1 MTYIGVIKMS
11 NTLELERGILKEK
24 KSKIENELN
33 SKRRIEEGALDKLK
47 ALTKESKG
55 AYNEEKETTERI
67 YSVLK
72 KEIENYEEAL
82 NTPYFGRVDFREY
95 RGQDESI
102 YIGKQGVSSSADGE
116 EVIVDWRAPVSDLYY
131 SGTGGYAYYK
141 APAGIIEGNL
151 LLKRKFLL
159 NENDI
164 ESIFDEGINEI
175 IINQEEG
182 TDLVDE
188 FLKINLEE
196 SRGKKLKE
204 VVATIQKEQN
214 DIIRWPKNLPI
225 IVQGSAGSGKTTIAL
240 HRLAYLLYRYS
251 DTIEGKDILVLA
263 PNKLFLDY
271 ISEIL
276 PNLGVDEVTQTTFQ
290 ELVFKRLKLKGKL
303 KTKDEKIKEIIE
315 LKDEEQKKLITNSSK
330 VKGTLMFKSFIDR
343 YIALLESDSLD
354 IQDIEIRGY
363 ILFTRKEI
371 MRLYLKDLKAYPINK
386 RKDEIKRYL
395 SLKIKEKVES
405 LLIHIDRKWDIQIR
419 EVKSEFEDSDERRKK
434 LCEVYGERDEIK
446 EYIRLNSRKKMTEY
460 FKNWRGITSNDMFVN
475 LFKDDQIF
483 EIATANKIPEQLA
496 KFMKKEAIE
505 NAENGIIDED
515 DLAILLY
522 INLLLEGVEE
532 KEKFKHIVIDEV
544 QDYNPLQIY
553 LINHLAKANSLTLV
567 GDLAQGIY
575 HYKGISKWEDIT
587 EGVFEGKAT
596 YIQLTQS
603 YRSTVEVIDFAQGA
617 LESQNLGLKAAR
629 PVLRHGDIP
638 TIVKCSDKK
647 EIAAEI
653 EKIITEIKSKGKSSI
668 AIITKSL
675 EEGKDLEKQLKKC
688 KEHKISLIKGT
699 EKTSPGE
706 IMIIPSYLTKGLEF
720 DGTIIYNPS
729 AYNYGDNILD
739 KRLLYVV
746 LTRALHY
753 EYIIEIDELT
763 SMIK

>member
-1 MTYIGVIKMS
+1 MPYIGEMKMS
-11 NTLELERGILKEK
+11 ESLELERVILKEK
-24 KSKIENELN
+24 KSKIINELQDKKKN
-33 SKRRIEEGALDKLK
+33 EDNIGDKLK
-47 ALTKESKG
+47 NLTKESKG
-55 AYNEEKETTERI
+55 AYSEEKETTEKI
-67 YSVLK
+67 YSVLR

-82 NTPYFGRVDFREY
+82 SSPYFGRVDFREH

-102 YIGKQGVSSSADGE
+102 YIGKQGVSSTVDGE

-151 LLKRKFLL
+151 SLKRKFLFK
-159 NENDI
+159 EDDI
-164 ESIFDEGINEI
+164 DEVFDEGINEI

-182 TDLVDE
+182 NDLVDE

-276 PNLGVDEVTQTTFQ
+276 PNLGVGEVTQTTFQ
-290 ELVFKRLKLKGKL
+290 ELVVKRLKLKGKL

-315 LKDEEQKKLITNSSK
+315 AEDEKTKKLIINSSK
-330 VKGTLMFKSFIDR
+330 AKGTLIFKTFIDR
-343 YIALLESDSLD
+343 YIALLESNSLD
-354 IQDIEIRGY
+354 IKDIEIRGH

-371 MRLYLKDLKAYPINK
+371 MRLYLKDLKTYPINK

-395 SLKIKEKVES
+395 NLKIKEKIES
-405 LLIHIDRKWDIQIR
+405 LLVHIDRKWDSAIK
-419 EVKSEFEDSDERRKK
+419 EVKEELEDGEERRKR
-434 LCEVYGERDEIK
+434 LREVYGQRDEIK
-446 EYIRLNSRKKMTEY
+446 EFIRLNGKKKMTEY
-460 FKNWRGITSNDMFVN
+460 FKNWRGITSNDIYLN
-475 LFKDDQIF
+475 LFKDDEMF
-483 EIATANKIPEQLA
+483 EIATANKIPDTLA
-496 KFMKKEAIE
+496 NFMKKEIIE

-515 DLAILLY
+515 DLALLLY
-522 INLLLEGVEE
+522 INLLLEGVDE
-532 KEKFKHIVIDEV
+532 KEKFKHIVVDEV

-553 LINHLAKANSLTLV
+553 LINNLAKANSLTLV

-575 HYKGISKWEDIT
+575 HYKGIKTWEDIT
-587 EGVFEGKAT
+587 EGVFDGKAT

-603 YRSTVEVIDFAQGA
+603 YRSTVEIIDFANGA
-617 LESQNLGLKAAR
+617 LEAQELGLKAAR
-629 PVLRHGDIP
+629 PVLRHGDAPKI
-638 TIVKCSDKK
+638 IKCMDKK
-647 EIAAEI
+647 ESIVEI
-653 EKIITEIKSKGKSSI
+653 NNIITEIKSKDKNSI

-675 EEGKDLEKQLKKC
+675 EEARDVEKFMKKSSEY
-688 KEHKISLIKGT
+688 KVSLIKGT
-699 EKTSPGE
+699 EKSSPGE
-706 IMIIPSYLTKGLEF
+706 IVIIPSYLTKGLEF

-729 AYNYGDNILD
+729 KNNYGDNIMD
-739 KRLLYVV
+739 QRLLYVA

-753 EYIIEIDELT
+753 EYIISIDEIT
-763 SMIK
+763 DMIK

>member
-1 MTYIGVIKMS
+1 MS
-11 NTLELERGILKEK
+11 ELLELEKRILKEK
-24 KSKIENELN
+24 KTKIIKEL
-33 SKRRIEEGALDKLK
+33 EEKKKTEDTALNKLK
-47 ALTKESKG
+47 ALTKEAKG
-55 AYNEEKETTERI
+55 AYSEEKETTEKI
-67 YSVLK
+67 YSVLR

-82 NTPYFGRVDFREY
+82 NSPYFGRVDFREY
-95 RGQDESI
+95 RGQEESI
-102 YIGKQGVSSSADGE
+102 YIGKQGVSSSIDGE
-116 EVIVDWRAPVSDLYY
+116 EIIVDWRAPVSDLYY

-141 APAGIIEGNL
+141 APSGIIEGNL
-151 LLKRKFLL
+151 SLKRKFLFE
-159 NENDI
+159 ENDI
-164 ESIFDEGINEI
+164 KEIFDEGINEL

-182 TDLVDE
+182 NDLVDE

-251 DTIEGKDILVLA
+251 DTIQGKDILVLA

-290 ELVFKRLKLKGKL
+290 ELVIKRLRLKGKL
-303 KTKDEKIKEIIE
+303 KTKDDKLKEIIE
-315 LKDEEQKKLITNSSK
+315 LKDNETKKLITNSSK
-330 VKGTLMFKSFIDR
+330 VKGTLIFKTFIDR
-343 YIALLESDSLD
+343 YIALLESNSLD
-354 IQDIEIRGY
+354 IKDIEIRGY
-363 ILFTRKEI
+363 VLFTRKEI

-395 SLKIKEKVES
+395 NLKIKEKVES
-405 LLIHIDRKWDIQIR
+405 LLIHIDRKWDIEIKN
-419 EVKSEFEDSDERRKK
+419 VKTELEDGEERRKR
-434 LCEVYGERDEIK
+434 LREVYGERDEIK
-446 EYIRLNSRKKMTEY
+446 EYIRLNSKKKMTEY
-460 FKNWRGITSNDMFVN
+460 FKNWRGITSNDIYLN
-475 LFKDDQIF
+475 LFKDDEMF
-483 EIATANKIPEQLA
+483 EIATANKIPDELA
-496 KFMKKEAIE
+496 DFMKKEAIE

-515 DLAILLY
+515 DLALLLY
-522 INLLLEGVEE
+522 INILLEGVEE
-532 KEKFKHIVIDEV
+532 KEKFKHIVVDEV

-553 LINHLAKANSLTLV
+553 LINKLTKSNSLTLV

-575 HYKGISKWEDIT
+575 YYKGIKTWEDIT

-603 YRSTVEVIDFAQGA
+603 YRSTVEIIDFANGA
-617 LESQNLGLKAAR
+617 LEAQDLGLKSAK
-629 PVLRHGDIP
+629 PVLRHGEVPKVI
-638 TIVKCSDKK
+638 KCIDRK
-647 EIAAEI
+647 ESII
-653 EKIITEIKSKGKSSI
+653 EVNNIINEIKSKGKSSI

-675 EEGKDLEKQLKKC
+675 EEGRELEKLIKKLG
-688 KEHKISLIKGT
+688 EHKVSLIKGT
-699 EKTSPGE
+699 EKNSNGE

-729 AYNYGDNILD
+729 IENYGDNILD
-739 KRLLYVV
+739 KRLLYVA

-753 EYIIEIDELT
+753 EYIIAIDEVT
-763 SMIK
+763 NMIK